1 MPVTGRKNF
10 TFKEDFAN
18 EKTFDQ
24 HGSGGQYGSQH
35 HTCPCFCIRGGQQP
49 ETVIGQE
56 IDRQNSS
63 EDYSE
68 VSSLDQ
74 LTYTGNEC
82 KVRLK
87 ENIVMTTAVTV
98 NSGNRLTIDLNGHTL
113 TAPENDRAFRIQDGA
128 LTIEDSIGTGVI
140 QGSGTVTSYGGNGG
154 AIWMSSSD
162 SNNALT
168 LTGGTIRGFT
178 AKYGAG
184 VYMGSGTFHMTGG
197 AIQNCLA
204 TDGGLADGGG
214 VYVFGGSFELTDGTI
229 SACKANNAGGG
240 VYVSSG
246 SFEMSGGS
254 IENCTAHEGAG
265 VKVYA
270 SNGKTASFSMN
281 GSGEI
286 KNCNQNGVSVSA
298 IGNGTPEFTM
308 DGGTIE
314 GSSGYGV
321 WVAAGSAVMSGGSVK
336 DSERYDIYIGRSAT
350 LTVNNTQVGGT
361 VMNMGAITG
370 QGSAEFT
377 GTVENLGYVG
387 AGKITGCKIHR
398 IEHRSPYK
406 GTIENSTWDEY
417 VYLLGYRWP
426 AEKIPS
432 AAGESISLKF
442 PSYISEPAAMTNTL
456 VIPEGVTVTVDLAGK
471 PVSADTTVTSD
482 IKIINHGTLT
492 LIDSSTGGTLSI
504 PIENDGVLNANG
516 GTVTGEVTNKG
527 TIQATGT
534 PVTKFTGTLVNEEGA
549 SVTAGNFMDCTIT
562 NNGGTIGGDAIFDR
576 PEPDPE
582 QPGAGSEDGG
592 AGAVIAALA
601 VGTVVVGGG
610 ILLAHSYIQNNLPEG
625 FAVPETRR
633 ELAVVLW
640 NMASKPEPASQQ
652 TYTDVQDE
660 EVLKAVCWAV
670 ENELVTPETESTLG
684 ADVRVNRL
692 QVIGAMYQT
701 NKRKK

>member
-1 MPVTGRKNF
+1 MSVTDRKNF

-35 HTCPCFCIRGGQQP
+35 HACPCFCVRGGGQQP

-56 IDRQNSS
+56 IDQQNSS

-74 LTYTGNEC
+74 LTYTNNEC
-82 KVRLK
+82 KVRLT
-87 ENIVMTTAVTV
+87 ESIVMTGAVTV
-98 NSGNRLTIDLNGHTL
+98 NNGNRLTIDLNGHTL
-113 TAPENDRAFRIQDGA
+113 TAAENSRAFFIQNGA
-128 LTIEDSIGTGVI
+128 LTIEDSTGRGII
-140 QGSGTVTSYGGNGG
+140 QGSGTVNGYGG
-154 AIWMSSSD
+154 AILMNGSD

-168 LTGGTIRGFT
+168 LAGGTISGFT
-178 AKYGAG
+178 ATNGAG
-184 VYMGSGTFHMTGG
+184 VSMGNGTFRMTDG
-197 AIQNCLA
+197 AIRNCSA
-204 TDGGLADGGG
+204 TDGGG
-214 VYVFGGSFELTDGTI
+214 VYVFGGSFEMTDGTI
-229 SACKANNAGGG
+229 SACNATNAGGG

-246 SFEMSGGS
+246 SFEMSRGS

-265 VKVYA
+265 VKVHA
-270 SNGKTASFSMN
+270 SSGETASFSMK

-286 KNCNQNGVSVSA
+286 KNCNTDGVSIFA
-298 IGNGTPEFTM
+298 RGNGISKFTM

-314 GSSGYGV
+314 DNGGDGV
-321 WVAAGSAVMSGGSVK
+321 RVDAGSAVMSGGSVTC
-336 DSERYDIYIGRSAT
+336 SELYDIRIGSSAT

-361 VMNMGAITG
+361 VLNLGKITG

-377 GTVENLGYVG
+377 GTVENSGYAV
-387 AGKITGCKIHR
+387 AEITGCTIHR

-406 GTIENSTWDEY
+406 GTIEGSTWDEY
-417 VYLLGYRWP
+417 VYLLGRSWP
-426 AEKIPS
+426 TAKIPS
-432 AAGESISLKF
+432 EAGESITLKVSSYLPPVMENSL
-442 PSYISEPAAMTNTL
+442 E
-456 VIPEGVTVTVDLAGK
+456 IPKGVTVTVDLAGK
-471 PVSADTTVTSD
+471 TLSAKESD
-482 IKIINHGTLT
+482 FKIINHGTLT
-492 LIDSSTGGTLSI
+492 LIDSGTDGALSI
-504 PIENDGVLNANG
+504 PIENDDDGVLNANG
-516 GTVTGEVTNKG
+516 GTVTSEVTNRG

-534 PVTKFTGTLVNEEGA
+534 PVTQFTGTLVNQEGA
-549 SVTAGNFMDCTIT
+549 SVTAGDFRGCMIT
-562 NNGGTIGGDAIFDR
+562 NNGGTIGGDAIFDK
-576 PEPDPE
+576 PEHDPE

-625 FAVPETRR
+625 FAVPETRQ

-640 NMASKPEPASQQ
+640 NMAGKPEPASQQ

>member
-1 MPVTGRKNF
+1 MRPG
-10 TFKEDFAN
+10 
-18 EKTFDQ
+18 
-24 HGSGGQYGSQH
+24 
-35 HTCPCFCIRGGQQP
+35 GGQQP

-56 IDRQNSS
+56 VDQQNSS
-63 EDYSE
+63 DDYTE
-68 VSSLDQ
+68 VDSLDK
-74 LTYTGNEC
+74 LTYTNNVC
-82 KVRLK
+82 KIRLAADT
-87 ENIVMTTAVTV
+87 VMTVAVTV
-98 NSGNRLTIDLNGHTL
+98 DSGKSLTIDLNGHTL
-113 TAPENDRAFRIQDGA
+113 TAAENSQAFRIQNGA
-128 LTIEDSIGTGVI
+128 LTIEDSGSTGVI
-140 QGSGTVTSYGGNGG
+140 QGSGTVTGNGG

-178 AKYGAG
+178 A
-184 VYMGSGTFHMTGG
+184 T
-197 AIQNCLA
+197 
-204 TDGGLADGGG
+204 DGGG
-214 VYVFGGSFELTDGTI
+214 VYVDGGSFEMSGGTI
-229 SACKANNAGGG
+229 SACNATNAGGG

-246 SFEMSGGS
+246 SFKMSGGS
-254 IENCTAHEGAG
+254 IEDCTAHEGAG

-270 SNGKTASFSMN
+270 SNGKTASFSMTGGEIQN
-281 GSGEI
+281 CNTDGVSIYAIGSGT
-286 KNCNQNGVSVSA
+286 S
-298 IGNGTPEFTM
+298 EFTM
-308 DGGTIE
+308 TGGTIE
-314 GSSGYGV
+314 DNGGYGV
-321 WVAAGSAVMSGGSVK
+321 WVDNGSAVMSGGSVK
-336 DSERYDIYIGRSAT
+336 GSERYDIRIGSSAT

-361 VMNMGAITG
+361 VLNMGKITG
-370 QGSAEFT
+370 NGSAKFT
-377 GTVENLGYVG
+377 GTVENSGSAV
-387 AGKITGCKIHR
+387 AEITGCKIHR
-398 IEHRSPYK
+398 IEHRFPYK
-406 GTIENSTWDEY
+406 GTIEGSPDEY
-417 VYLLGYRWP
+417 VYLLGHSWP
-426 AEKIPS
+426 TAKIPS
-432 AAGESISLKF
+432 AAGESISLKV
-442 PSYISEPAAMTNTL
+442 PSYITATMENTL

-471 PVSADTTVTSD
+471 PVSADAEASD

-504 PIENDGVLNANG
+504 PIENDGILNANG
-516 GTVTGEVTNKG
+516 GKVTSEVTNKG

-534 PVTKFTGTLVNEEGA
+534 PVTQFTGTLVNEEGA

-562 NNGGTIGGDAIFDR
+562 NNGGMIGGDAILDK

-601 VGTVVVGGG
+601 VGTAVVGGG

-625 FAVPETRR
+625 FAVPETRQ

-640 NMASKPEPASQQ
+640 NMAGKPEPASQQ

>member
-1 MPVTGRKNF
+1 M
-10 TFKEDFAN
+10 
-18 EKTFDQ
+18 
-24 HGSGGQYGSQH
+24 
-35 HTCPCFCIRGGQQP
+35 
-49 ETVIGQE
+49 IGQE

-63 EDYSE
+63 GDYLE
-68 VSSLDQ
+68 VSSLDP
-74 LTYTGNEC
+74 LTYINNEC
-82 KVRLK
+82 KVRLTK
-87 ENIVMTTAVTV
+87 DIVMTKAVTV
-98 NSGNRLTIDLNGHTL
+98 NNGNSLTIDLNGYTL
-113 TAPENDRAFRIQDGA
+113 TAAANSQAFRIQGGA

-140 QGSGTVTSYGGNGG
+140 QGSGTVTGNGG

-178 AKYGAG
+178 A
-184 VYMGSGTFHMTGG
+184 T
-197 AIQNCLA
+197 
-204 TDGGLADGGG
+204 DGGG
-214 VYVFGGSFELTDGTI
+214 VYVDGGSFEMSGGTI
-229 SACKANNAGGG
+229 SACNATNAGGG

-246 SFEMSGGS
+246 SFKMSGGS
-254 IENCTAHEGAG
+254 IEDCTAHEGAG

-270 SNGKTASFSMN
+270 SNGKTASFSMTGGEIQN
-281 GSGEI
+281 CNTDGVSIYAIGSGT
-286 KNCNQNGVSVSA
+286 S
-298 IGNGTPEFTM
+298 EFTM
-308 DGGTIE
+308 TGGTIE
-314 GSSGYGV
+314 DNGGYGV
-321 WVAAGSAVMSGGSVK
+321 WVDNGSAVMSGGSVK
-336 DSERYDIYIGRSAT
+336 GSERYDIYIGSRAT

-361 VMNMGAITG
+361 VLNMGKITG

-377 GTVENLGYVG
+377 GTVENSGSAV
-387 AGKITGCKIHR
+387 AGITGCTIHR

-406 GTIENSTWDEY
+406 GTITDSPCDEY
-417 VYLLGYRWP
+417 VYLLGRSWP
-426 AEKIPS
+426 TAKIPS
-432 AAGESISLKF
+432 EAGESITLKVSSYLPPVMENSL
-442 PSYISEPAAMTNTL
+442 T
-456 VIPEGVTVTVDLAGK
+456 IPEGVTVTVDLAGK
-471 PVSADTTVTSD
+471 TLSAEESD
-482 IKIINHGTLT
+482 FKIINHGTLT
-492 LIDSSTGGTLSI
+492 LIDSGTDGALSI

-516 GTVTGEVTNKG
+516 GTVTSEVTNKG

-562 NNGGTIGGDAIFDR
+562 NNGGTIGGDAILDK

-601 VGTVVVGGG
+601 VGTAVVGGG

-625 FAVPETRR
+625 FAVPETRQ

-640 NMASKPEPASQQ
+640 NMAGKPEPASQQ

>member
-1 MPVTGRKNF
+1 MRP
-10 TFKEDFAN
+10 
-18 EKTFDQ
+18 
-24 HGSGGQYGSQH
+24 
-35 HTCPCFCIRGGQQP
+35 GGQQP

-63 EDYSE
+63 GDYLE

-74 LTYTGNEC
+74 LTYINNEC
-82 KVRLK
+82 KVRLTK
-87 ENIVMTTAVTV
+87 DIVMTKAVTV
-98 NSGNRLTIDLNGHTL
+98 NNGNSLTIDLNGHTL
-113 TAPENDRAFRIQDGA
+113 TAAANSQAFRIQGGA

-140 QGSGTVTSYGGNGG
+140 QGSGTVTGNGG

-178 AKYGAG
+178 A
-184 VYMGSGTFHMTGG
+184 T
-197 AIQNCLA
+197 
-204 TDGGLADGGG
+204 DGGG
-214 VYVFGGSFELTDGTI
+214 VYVDG
-229 SACKANNAGGG
+229 
-240 VYVSSG
+240 G
-246 SFEMSGGS
+246 SFEMSGGTISACNATNAGGGVYASSGSFKMSGGS
-254 IENCTAHEGAG
+254 IEDCTAHEGAG

-270 SNGKTASFSMN
+270 SNGKTASFSMTGGEIQN
-281 GSGEI
+281 CNTDGVSIYAIGSGT
-286 KNCNQNGVSVSA
+286 S
-298 IGNGTPEFTM
+298 EFTM
-308 DGGTIE
+308 TGGTIE
-314 GSSGYGV
+314 DNGGYGV
-321 WVAAGSAVMSGGSVK
+321 WVDNGSAVMSGGSVK
-336 DSERYDIYIGRSAT
+336 GSERYDIYIGSRAT

-361 VMNMGAITG
+361 VLNMGKITG

-377 GTVENLGYVG
+377 GTVENSGYAA
-387 AGKITGCKIHR
+387 AGITGCKIHR

-406 GTIENSTWDEY
+406 GTIEGSTWDEY
-417 VYLLGYRWP
+417 VYLLGYSWP
-426 AEKIPS
+426 TAKIPS
-432 AAGESISLKF
+432 GAGESISLKF
-442 PSYISEPAAMTNTL
+442 PSYITPKMENTL
-456 VIPEGVTVTVDLAGK
+456 EIPEGVTVTVDLAGK
-471 PVSADTTVTSD
+471 PVSADTGASD

-492 LIDSSTGGTLSI
+492 LIDSGTDGTLSI

-516 GTVTGEVTNKG
+516 GTVTGKVTNRG

-534 PVTKFTGTLVNEEGA
+534 PVTQFTGTLVNQEGA
-549 SVTAGNFMDCTIT
+549 SVTAGDFRGCTIT
-562 NNGGTIGGDAIFDR
+562 NNGGTIGGGAILDK

-601 VGTVVVGGG
+601 VGTAVVGGG

-625 FAVPETRR
+625 FAVPETRQ

-640 NMASKPEPASQQ
+640 NMAGKPEPASQQ

>member
-1 MPVTGRKNF
+1 MR
-10 TFKEDFAN
+10 
-18 EKTFDQ
+18 
-24 HGSGGQYGSQH
+24 
-35 HTCPCFCIRGGQQP
+35 RGGQQP

-56 IDRQNSS
+56 VDQQNSS
-63 EDYSE
+63 DDYTE
-68 VSSLDQ
+68 VDSLDK
-74 LTYTGNEC
+74 LTYTNNVC
-82 KVRLK
+82 KIRLAADT
-87 ENIVMTTAVTV
+87 VMTVAVTV
-98 NSGNRLTIDLNGHTL
+98 DSGKSLTIDLNGHTL
-113 TAPENDRAFRIQDGA
+113 TAAENSQAFRIQNGA
-128 LTIEDSIGTGVI
+128 LTIEDSGSTGVI
-140 QGSGTVTSYGGNGG
+140 QGSGTVTGNGG

-178 AKYGAG
+178 A
-184 VYMGSGTFHMTGG
+184 T
-197 AIQNCLA
+197 
-204 TDGGLADGGG
+204 DGGG
-214 VYVFGGSFELTDGTI
+214 VYVSGGSFKMTDGTI
-229 SACKANNAGGG
+229 STCNATNAGGG

-265 VKVYA
+265 VKVLA
-270 SNGKTASFSMN
+270 SSGKASFSMS

-286 KNCNQNGVSVSA
+286 KNCNQDGVSIAA
-298 IGNGTPEFTM
+298 IGGTSEFSM
-308 DGGTIE
+308 SGGTIE
-314 GSSGYGV
+314 DNGGDGV
-321 WVAAGSAVMSGGSVK
+321 WVDNGSAVMSGGSVK
-336 DSERYDIYIGRSAT
+336 GSERYDIYIGSRAA
-350 LTVNNTQVGGT
+350 LTVKNTQVGGT
-361 VMNMGAITG
+361 VLNLGKITG

-377 GTVENLGYVG
+377 GTVENSGYAV
-387 AGKITGCKIHR
+387 AEITGCKIHR

-406 GTIENSTWDEY
+406 GTITDSPCDEY
-417 VYLLGYRWP
+417 VYLLGRSW
-426 AEKIPS
+426 KIPS
-432 AAGESISLKF
+432 GAGESITLKVSSYLPPVMENSL
-442 PSYISEPAAMTNTL
+442 E
-456 VIPEGVTVTVDLAGK
+456 IPKGVTVTVDLAGK
-471 PVSADTTVTSD
+471 TLSAKESD
-482 IKIINHGTLT
+482 FKIINNGTLT
-492 LIDSSTGGTLSI
+492 LIDSSTGGALSI

-516 GTVTGEVTNKG
+516 GKVTSEVTNKG

-534 PVTKFTGTLVNEEGA
+534 PVTQFTGTLSNEEGA

-562 NNGGTIGGDAIFDR
+562 NNGGTIGGDAIWDN
-576 PEPDPE
+576 PEPGPE

-601 VGTVVVGGG
+601 VGTAVVGGG

-625 FAVPETRR
+625 FAVPETRQ

-640 NMASKPEPASQQ
+640 NMAGKPEPASQQ

>member
-1 MPVTGRKNF
+1 MHPG
-10 TFKEDFAN
+10 
-18 EKTFDQ
+18 
-24 HGSGGQYGSQH
+24 
-35 HTCPCFCIRGGQQP
+35 GGQQS

-74 LTYTGNEC
+74 LTYTSKEC
-82 KVRLK
+82 KVRLTGD
-87 ENIVMTTAVTV
+87 IVMTGAVTV
-98 NSGNRLTIDLNGHTL
+98 DNGNSLTIDLNGHTL
-113 TAPENDRAFRIQDGA
+113 TAAANSRAFYIRGGA

-140 QGSGTVTSYGGNGG
+140 QGNGTVNGDGG
-154 AIWMSSSD
+154 AIWMSSGD
-162 SNNALT
+162 STNALT

-178 AKYGAG
+178 ATDGAG
-184 VYMGSGTFHMTGG
+184 VYMGNGTFKMTGG
-197 AIQNCLA
+197 AIRDCRA
-204 TDGGLADGGG
+204 TDGGG
-214 VYVFGGSFELTDGTI
+214 VYVFGGSFEMTDGTI
-229 SACKANNAGGG
+229 STCNATNAGGG

-246 SFEMSGGS
+246 TIEMSGGS

-265 VKVYA
+265 VKVLV
-270 SNGKTASFSMN
+270 SNGKASFSM
-281 GSGEI
+281 S
-286 KNCNQNGVSVSA
+286 
-298 IGNGTPEFTM
+298 
-308 DGGTIE
+308 GGTIE
-314 GSSGYGV
+314 GSSRDGVSIAAIGSGTPEFSMSGGTIKDNSGFGV
-321 WVAAGSAVMSGGSVK
+321 WVDNGSAVISGGSVK
-336 DSERYDIYIGRSAT
+336 GSERYDVYIGSRAA
-350 LTVNNTQVGGT
+350 LKVNDTQVGGT
-361 VMNMGAITG
+361 VLNLGKITG

-377 GTVENLGYVG
+377 GTVENSGYAA
-387 AGKITGCKIHR
+387 AGITGCKIHR
-398 IEHRSPYK
+398 IEHRFPYK

-417 VYLLGYRWP
+417 VYLLGHSWP
-426 AEKIPS
+426 TAKIPS
-432 AAGESISLKF
+432 AAGESISLKV
-442 PSYISEPAAMTNTL
+442 PSYITATMENTL

-471 PVSADTTVTSD
+471 PVSADADASD

-516 GTVTGEVTNKG
+516 GTVTDEVTNRG
-527 TIQATGT
+527 TIQATCT
-534 PVTKFTGTLVNEEGA
+534 PVTQFTGTLFNEEGA
-549 SVTAGNFMDCTIT
+549 SVTAGNFIDCTIT
-562 NNGGTIGGDAIFDR
+562 NNGGTIGGDAILEE
-576 PEPDPE
+576 PKPDPE

-601 VGTVVVGGG
+601 VGTAVVGGG

-625 FAVPETRR
+625 FAVPETRQ

-640 NMASKPEPASQQ
+640 NMAGKPEPASQQ

-701 NKRKK
+701 NKQKE

>member
-1 MPVTGRKNF
+1 M
-10 TFKEDFAN
+10 
-18 EKTFDQ
+18 
-24 HGSGGQYGSQH
+24 
-35 HTCPCFCIRGGQQP
+35 
-49 ETVIGQE
+49 IGQE

-82 KVRLK
+82 RVRLT
-87 ENIVMTTAVTV
+87 EDIVMTGAVTV
-98 NSGNRLTIDLNGHTL
+98 NNGNRLTIDLNGHTL
-113 TAPENDRAFRIQDGA
+113 TAAENSRAFFIQNGA
-128 LTIEDSIGTGVI
+128 LTIEDSGSTGVI
-140 QGSGTVTSYGGNGG
+140 QGSGTVTGNGG

-178 AKYGAG
+178 A
-184 VYMGSGTFHMTGG
+184 T
-197 AIQNCLA
+197 
-204 TDGGLADGGG
+204 DGGG
-214 VYVFGGSFELTDGTI
+214 VYVSGGSFKMTDGTI
-229 SACKANNAGGG
+229 STCNATNAGGG

-265 VKVYA
+265 VKVLA
-270 SNGKTASFSMN
+270 SSGKASFSMS

-286 KNCNQNGVSVSA
+286 KNCNQDGVSIAA
-298 IGNGTPEFTM
+298 IGGTSEFSM
-308 DGGTIE
+308 SGGTIE
-314 GSSGYGV
+314 DNSGFGV
-321 WVAAGSAVMSGGSVK
+321 WVDNGSAVMSGGSVK
-336 DSERYDIYIGRSAT
+336 GSERYDIYIGSRAA
-350 LTVNNTQVGGT
+350 LTVKNTQVGGT
-361 VMNMGAITG
+361 VLNLGKITG

-377 GTVENLGYVG
+377 GTVENSGYAV
-387 AGKITGCKIHR
+387 AEITGCKIHR

-406 GTIENSTWDEY
+406 GTITGSTWDEY
-417 VYLLGYRWP
+417 VYLLGRSWP
-426 AEKIPS
+426 TAKIPS
-432 AAGESISLKF
+432 EAGESITLKVSSYLPPVMENSL
-442 PSYISEPAAMTNTL
+442 E
-456 VIPEGVTVTVDLAGK
+456 IPKGVTVTVDLAGK
-471 PVSADTTVTSD
+471 TLSAEESD
-482 IKIINHGTLT
+482 FKIINHGTLT

-516 GTVTGEVTNKG
+516 GTVTSEVTNKG
-527 TIQATGT
+527 TIKATGT
-534 PVTKFTGTLVNEEGA
+534 PVTQFTGTLVNQEGA
-549 SVTAGNFMDCTIT
+549 SVTAGDFRGCMIT
-562 NNGGTIGGDAIFDR
+562 NNGGTIGGDAIWDN
-576 PEPDPE
+576 PEPGPE

-601 VGTVVVGGG
+601 VGTAVVGGG

-625 FAVPETRR
+625 FAVPETRQ

-640 NMASKPEPASQQ
+640 NMAGKPEPASQQ

>member
-1 MPVTGRKNF
+1 MHPG
-10 TFKEDFAN
+10 
-18 EKTFDQ
+18 
-24 HGSGGQYGSQH
+24 
-35 HTCPCFCIRGGQQP
+35 GGQQP

-68 VSSLDQ
+68 VSSVSSLNQ
-74 LTYTGNEC
+74 LTYTNNEC
-82 KVRLK
+82 KVRLT

-98 NSGNRLTIDLNGHTL
+98 DNGNSLTIDLNGHTL
-113 TAPENDRAFRIQDGA
+113 TAPENDRAFYIRGGA
-128 LTIEDSIGTGVI
+128 LTIEDGTRTGVI

-162 SNNALT
+162 SNNALR

-197 AIQNCLA
+197 AIQNCSA
-204 TDGGLADGGG
+204 TDGNADGGG
-214 VYVFGGSFELTDGTI
+214 VYVFGGSFEMTDGKI
-229 SACKANNAGGG
+229 SACKATNAGGG

-246 SFEMSGGS
+246 SFKMSGGS

-270 SNGKTASFSMN
+270 SSGETASFSMN

-286 KNCNQNGVSVSA
+286 KNCNTDGVSISA

-308 DGGTIE
+308 AGGTIE

-321 WVAAGSAVMSGGSVK
+321 WVAAGSAEMSGGSVK
-336 DSERYDIYIGRSAT
+336 DSERYDIYIGRSAA

-417 VYLLGYRWP
+417 VYLLGYSWP
-426 AEKIPS
+426 TAKIPS
-432 AAGESISLKF
+432 AAGESISLKV
-442 PSYISEPAAMTNTL
+442 PSYISTPAMTNTL
-456 VIPEGVTVTVDLAGK
+456 EIPEGVTVTVDLAGK
-471 PVSADTTVTSD
+471 PVSADPDASD

-492 LIDSSTGGTLSI
+492 LIDSGTGGTLSI

-562 NNGGTIGGDAIFDR
+562 NNGGTIGGDAIFEK

-625 FAVPETRR
+625 FAVPETRQ

-640 NMASKPEPASQQ
+640 NMAGKPEPASQQ
-652 TYTDVQDE
+652 IYTDVQDE

>member
-1 MPVTGRKNF
+1 MKKRLISMVLAVSMAVSIMPAPA
-10 TFKEDFAN
+10 FA
-18 EKTFDQ
+18 
-24 HGSGGQYGSQH
+24 SG
-35 HTCPCFCIRGGQQP
+35 GGQQP

-63 EDYSE
+63 GDYSE

-82 KVRLK
+82 RVRLT
-87 ENIVMTTAVTV
+87 EDIVMTGAVTV
-98 NSGNRLTIDLNGHTL
+98 NNGNRLTIDLNGHTL
-113 TAPENDRAFRIQDGA
+113 TAAANSQAFRIQNGA
-128 LTIEDSIGTGVI
+128 LTIEDSGSTGVI
-140 QGSGTVTSYGGNGG
+140 QGSGTVTGNGG
-154 AIWMSSSD
+154 AIWMSSND

-178 AKYGAG
+178 A
-184 VYMGSGTFHMTGG
+184 T
-197 AIQNCLA
+197 
-204 TDGGLADGGG
+204 DGGG
-214 VYVFGGSFELTDGTI
+214 VYVSGGSFEMSGGTI
-229 SACKANNAGGG
+229 SACNAANAGGG

-265 VKVYA
+265 VKVLA
-270 SNGKTASFSMN
+270 SSGKASFSMS

-286 KNCNQNGVSVSA
+286 KNCNQDGVSIAA
-298 IGNGTPEFTM
+298 IGGTSEFSM
-308 DGGTIE
+308 SGGTIE
-314 GSSGYGV
+314 DNSGFGV
-321 WVAAGSAVMSGGSVK
+321 WVDNGSAVMSGGSVK
-336 DSERYDIYIGRSAT
+336 GSERYDIYIGSRAA
-350 LTVNNTQVGGT
+350 LTVKNTQVGGT
-361 VMNMGAITG
+361 VLNLGKITG

-377 GTVENLGYVG
+377 GTVENSGYAV
-387 AGKITGCKIHR
+387 AEITGCKIHR

-406 GTIENSTWDEY
+406 GTITDSPCDEY
-417 VYLLGYRWP
+417 VYLLGRNW
-426 AEKIPS
+426 KIPS
-432 AAGESISLKF
+432 GAGESITLKVSSYLPPVMENSL
-442 PSYISEPAAMTNTL
+442 E
-456 VIPEGVTVTVDLAGK
+456 IPKGVTVTVDLAGK
-471 PVSADTTVTSD
+471 TLSAKESD
-482 IKIINHGTLT
+482 FKIINHGTLT
-492 LIDSSTGGTLSI
+492 LIDSGTGGALSI
-504 PIENDGVLNANG
+504 PIENDDDGVLNANG
-516 GTVTGEVTNKG
+516 GTVTSEVTNKG
-527 TIQATGT
+527 TIKATGT
-534 PVTKFTGTLVNEEGA
+534 PVTQFTGTLVNQEGA
-549 SVTAGNFMDCTIT
+549 SVTAGDFRGCMIT
-562 NNGGTIGGDAIFDR
+562 NNGGTIGGDAIWDN
-576 PEPDPE
+576 PEPGPE

-625 FAVPETRR
+625 FAVPETRQ

-640 NMASKPEPASQQ
+640 NMAGKPEPASQQ

>member
-1 MPVTGRKNF
+1 MRKRLISMVLAVSMAVSIMPAPA
-10 TFKEDFAN
+10 FA
-18 EKTFDQ
+18 
-24 HGSGGQYGSQH
+24 SG
-35 HTCPCFCIRGGQQP
+35 GGQQP

-56 IDRQNSS
+56 IDQQNSS
-63 EDYSE
+63 DDYTE
-68 VSSLDQ
+68 VDSLDN
-74 LTYTGNEC
+74 LTYTNNVC
-82 KVRLK
+82 KIRLVADT
-87 ENIVMTTAVTV
+87 VMTGSVTV
-98 NSGNRLTIDLNGHTL
+98 NSGKSLTIDLNGHTL
-113 TAPENDRAFRIQDGA
+113 TAAENDRAFRIQDGA

-184 VYMGSGTFHMTGG
+184 VYMGNGTFRMTGG
-197 AIQNCLA
+197 AIQNCSA
-204 TDGGLADGGG
+204 SGGDLSDGGG
-214 VYVFGGSFELTDGTI
+214 VYVFGGSFEMTDGTI
-229 SACKANNAGGG
+229 SACNATNAGGG

-246 SFEMSGGS
+246 SFKMSGGS
-254 IENCTAHEGAG
+254 IENCTAYEGAG
-265 VKVYA
+265 VKVLV
-270 SNGKTASFSMN
+270 SNGKTASFSMS

-286 KNCNQNGVSVSA
+286 KNCNTDGVSIAA
-298 IGNGTPEFTM
+298 IGSGTPEFTM
-308 DGGTIE
+308 TGGTIE
-314 GSSGYGV
+314 DNSGFGV
-321 WVAAGSAVMSGGSVK
+321 WMAAGSAVMSGGSVK
-336 DSERYDIYIGRSAT
+336 DSELYDIRIGSSAT

-361 VMNMGAITG
+361 VLNMGKITG
-370 QGSAEFT
+370 NGSAKFT
-377 GTVENLGYVG
+377 GTVENSGSAV
-387 AGKITGCKIHR
+387 AGITGCTIHR

-406 GTIENSTWDEY
+406 GTIENSEWDEY

-456 VIPEGVTVTVDLAGK
+456 EIPEGVTVTVDLAGK

-504 PIENDGVLNANG
+504 PIENDGILNANG
-516 GTVTGEVTNKG
+516 GTVTGKVTNKG

-534 PVTKFTGTLVNEEGA
+534 PVTQFTGTLDNEEGA

-562 NNGGTIGGDAIFDR
+562 NNGGTIGGDAILE
-576 PEPDPE
+576 EPKPGPE

-601 VGTVVVGGG
+601 VGTAVVGGG

-625 FAVPETRR
+625 FAVPETRQ

-640 NMASKPEPASQQ
+640 NMAGKPEPASQQ

-701 NKRKK
+701 NKQKK

>member
-1 MPVTGRKNF
+1 MRPG
-10 TFKEDFAN
+10 
-18 EKTFDQ
+18 
-24 HGSGGQYGSQH
+24 
-35 HTCPCFCIRGGQQP
+35 GGQQP

-63 EDYSE
+63 GDYLE

-74 LTYTGNEC
+74 LTYINNEC
-82 KVRLK
+82 KVRLTK
-87 ENIVMTTAVTV
+87 DIVMTKAVTV
-98 NSGNRLTIDLNGHTL
+98 NNGNSLTIDLNGHTL
-113 TAPENDRAFRIQDGA
+113 TAAANSQAFRIQGGA

-140 QGSGTVTSYGGNGG
+140 QGSGTVTGNGG

-178 AKYGAG
+178 A
-184 VYMGSGTFHMTGG
+184 T
-197 AIQNCLA
+197 
-204 TDGGLADGGG
+204 DGGG
-214 VYVFGGSFELTDGTI
+214 VYVDGGSFEMSGGTI
-229 SACKANNAGGG
+229 SACNATNAGGG

-246 SFEMSGGS
+246 SFKMSGGS
-254 IENCTAHEGAG
+254 IEDCTAHEGAG

-270 SNGKTASFSMN
+270 SNGKTASFSMTGGEIQN
-281 GSGEI
+281 CNTDGVSIYAIGSGT
-286 KNCNQNGVSVSA
+286 S
-298 IGNGTPEFTM
+298 EFTM
-308 DGGTIE
+308 TGGTIE
-314 GSSGYGV
+314 DNGGYGV
-321 WVAAGSAVMSGGSVK
+321 WVDNGSAVMSGGSVK
-336 DSERYDIYIGRSAT
+336 GSERYDIYIGSRAT

-361 VMNMGAITG
+361 VLNMGKITG

-377 GTVENLGYVG
+377 GTVENSGYAA
-387 AGKITGCKIHR
+387 AGITGCKIHR

-406 GTIENSTWDEY
+406 GTIEGSTWDEY
-417 VYLLGYRWP
+417 VYLLGYSWP
-426 AEKIPS
+426 TAKIPS
-432 AAGESISLKF
+432 GAGESISLKF
-442 PSYISEPAAMTNTL
+442 PSYITPKMENTL
-456 VIPEGVTVTVDLAGK
+456 EIPEGVTVTVDLAGK
-471 PVSADTTVTSD
+471 PVSADTGASD

-492 LIDSSTGGTLSI
+492 LIDSGTDGTLSI

-516 GTVTGEVTNKG
+516 GTVTGKVTNRG

-534 PVTKFTGTLVNEEGA
+534 PVTQFTGTLVNQEGA
-549 SVTAGNFMDCTIT
+549 SVTAGDFRGCTIT
-562 NNGGTIGGDAIFDR
+562 NNGGTIGDGAILDK

-601 VGTVVVGGG
+601 VGTAVVGGD

-625 FAVPETRR
+625 FAVPETRQ

-640 NMASKPEPASQQ
+640 NMAGKPEPASQQ

>member
-1 MPVTGRKNF
+1 MKKRLISMVLAVSMAVSIMPAPA
-10 TFKEDFAN
+10 FA
-18 EKTFDQ
+18 
-24 HGSGGQYGSQH
+24 SG
-35 HTCPCFCIRGGQQP
+35 GGQQS
-49 ETVIGQE
+49 ETVIVQE

-63 EDYSE
+63 GDYLK

-74 LTYTGNEC
+74 LTYTNNEC
-82 KVRLK
+82 KVRLT
-87 ENIVMTTAVTV
+87 ENIVMTKAVTV
-98 NSGNRLTIDLNGHTL
+98 DNGNSLTIDLNGHTL
-113 TAPENDRAFRIQDGA
+113 TAAANSQAFRIQGGA

-140 QGSGTVTSYGGNGG
+140 QGSGTVTGNGG
-154 AIWMSSSD
+154 AIWMNGSD

-178 AKYGAG
+178 A
-184 VYMGSGTFHMTGG
+184 T
-197 AIQNCLA
+197 
-204 TDGGLADGGG
+204 DGGG
-214 VYVFGGSFELTDGTI
+214 VYVDGGSFEMSGGTI
-229 SACKANNAGGG
+229 SACNAANAGGG

-246 SFEMSGGS
+246 SFKMSGGS
-254 IENCTAHEGAG
+254 IEDCTAHEGAG

-270 SNGKTASFSMN
+270 SNGKTASFSMTGGEIQN
-281 GSGEI
+281 CNTDGVSIYAIGSGTS
-286 KNCNQNGVSVSA
+286 K
-298 IGNGTPEFTM
+298 FTM
-308 DGGTIE
+308 TGGTIE
-314 GSSGYGV
+314 DNGGDGV
-321 WVAAGSAVMSGGSVK
+321 WVDNGSAVMSGGSVK
-336 DSERYDIYIGRSAT
+336 GSERYDIYIGSRAT

-361 VMNMGAITG
+361 VLNMGKITG

-377 GTVENLGYVG
+377 GTVENSGSAA
-387 AGKITGCKIHR
+387 AGITGCTIHR
-398 IEHRSPYK
+398 IEHRSPYN
-406 GTIENSTWDEY
+406 GTITDSTWDEY
-417 VYLLGYRWP
+417 VYLLGRSW
-426 AEKIPS
+426 KIPS
-432 AAGESISLKF
+432 GAGESITLKVS
-442 PSYISEPAAMTNTL
+442 SYLPPVMENTL
-456 VIPEGVTVTVDLAGK
+456 EIPKGVTVTVDLAGK
-471 PVSADTTVTSD
+471 PLSAKESD
-482 IKIINHGTLT
+482 FKIINNGTLT
-492 LIDSSTGGTLSI
+492 LIDSGTDGTLSI

-516 GTVTGEVTNKG
+516 GTVTSEVTNKG

-534 PVTKFTGTLVNEEGA
+534 PVTKFTGTLVNQEGA
-549 SVTAGNFMDCTIT
+549 SVTAGDFRGCMIT
-562 NNGGTIGGDAIFDR
+562 NNGGTIGGGAILDN

-601 VGTVVVGGG
+601 VGTAVVGGG

-625 FAVPETRR
+625 FAVPETRQ

-640 NMASKPEPASQQ
+640 NMAGKPEPASQQ

>member
-1 MPVTGRKNF
+1 MKKRLISMVLAVSMAVSIMPAPA
-10 TFKEDFAN
+10 FA
-18 EKTFDQ
+18 
-24 HGSGGQYGSQH
+24 SG
-35 HTCPCFCIRGGQQP
+35 GGQQP

-56 IDRQNSS
+56 VDQQNSS
-63 EDYSE
+63 DDYTE
-68 VSSLDQ
+68 VDYLDK
-74 LTYTGNEC
+74 LTYTNNVC
-82 KVRLK
+82 KIRLAADT
-87 ENIVMTTAVTV
+87 VMTVAVTV
-98 NSGNRLTIDLNGHTL
+98 DSGKSLTIDLNGHTL
-113 TAPENDRAFRIQDGA
+113 TAAENSQAFRIQNGA
-128 LTIEDSIGTGVI
+128 LTIEDSGSTGVI
-140 QGSGTVTSYGGNGG
+140 QGSGTVTGNGG

-178 AKYGAG
+178 A
-184 VYMGSGTFHMTGG
+184 T
-197 AIQNCLA
+197 
-204 TDGGLADGGG
+204 DGGG
-214 VYVFGGSFELTDGTI
+214 VYVSGGSFKMTDGTI
-229 SACKANNAGGG
+229 STCNATNAGGG

-265 VKVYA
+265 VKVLA
-270 SNGKTASFSMN
+270 SSGKASFSMS

-286 KNCNQNGVSVSA
+286 KNCNQDGVSIAA
-298 IGNGTPEFTM
+298 IGGTSEFSM
-308 DGGTIE
+308 SGGTIE
-314 GSSGYGV
+314 DNSGFGV
-321 WVAAGSAVMSGGSVK
+321 WVDNGSAVMSGGSVK
-336 DSERYDIYIGRSAT
+336 GSERYDIYIGSRAA
-350 LTVNNTQVGGT
+350 LTVKNTQVGGT
-361 VMNMGAITG
+361 VLNLGKITG

-377 GTVENLGYVG
+377 GTVENSGYAV
-387 AGKITGCKIHR
+387 AEITGCKIHR
-398 IEHRSPYK
+398 IEHRFPYK
-406 GTIENSTWDEY
+406 GTIEGSPDEY
-417 VYLLGYRWP
+417 VYLLGHSWP
-426 AEKIPS
+426 TAKIPS
-432 AAGESISLKF
+432 AAGESISLKV
-442 PSYISEPAAMTNTL
+442 PSYITATMENTL

-471 PVSADTTVTSD
+471 PVSADAEASD

-504 PIENDGVLNANG
+504 PIENDGILNANG
-516 GTVTGEVTNKG
+516 GKVTSEVTNKG

-534 PVTKFTGTLVNEEGA
+534 PVTQFTGTLVNQEGA
-549 SVTAGNFMDCTIT
+549 SVTAGNFIDCTIT
-562 NNGGTIGGDAIFDR
+562 NNGGTIGGDAILE
-576 PEPDPE
+576 EPKPGPE

-601 VGTVVVGGG
+601 VGTAVVGGG

-625 FAVPETRR
+625 FAVPETRQ

-640 NMASKPEPASQQ
+640 NMAGKPEPASQQ

>member
-1 MPVTGRKNF
+1 M
-10 TFKEDFAN
+10 
-18 EKTFDQ
+18 
-24 HGSGGQYGSQH
+24 
-35 HTCPCFCIRGGQQP
+35 
-49 ETVIGQE
+49 IGQE
-56 IDRQNSS
+56 VDQQNSS
-63 EDYSE
+63 GDYSE

-74 LTYTGNEC
+74 LTYTNNEC
-82 KVRLK
+82 KVRLTK
-87 ENIVMTTAVTV
+87 DIVMTGAVTV
-98 NSGNRLTIDLNGHTL
+98 NNGHRLTIDLNGHTL
-113 TAPENDRAFRIQDGA
+113 TAAENSRAFFIQNGA
-128 LTIEDSIGTGVI
+128 LTIEDSGSTGVI
-140 QGSGTVTSYGGNGG
+140 QGSGTVTGNGG

-178 AKYGAG
+178 A
-184 VYMGSGTFHMTGG
+184 T
-197 AIQNCLA
+197 
-204 TDGGLADGGG
+204 DGGG
-214 VYVFGGSFELTDGTI
+214 VYVSGGSFKMTDGTI
-229 SACKANNAGGG
+229 STCNATNAGGG

-265 VKVYA
+265 VKVLA
-270 SNGKTASFSMN
+270 SSGKASFSMS

-286 KNCNQNGVSVSA
+286 KNCNQDGVSIAA
-298 IGNGTPEFTM
+298 IGGTSEFSM
-308 DGGTIE
+308 SGGTIE
-314 GSSGYGV
+314 DNSGFGV
-321 WVAAGSAVMSGGSVK
+321 WVDNGSAVMSGGSVK
-336 DSERYDIYIGRSAT
+336 GSERYDIYIGSRAT

-361 VMNMGAITG
+361 VLNMGKITG
-370 QGSAEFT
+370 KGSAKFT
-377 GTVENLGYVG
+377 GTVENSGSAV
-387 AGKITGCKIHR
+387 AGITGCTIHR

-406 GTIENSTWDEY
+406 GTITDSPCDEY
-417 VYLLGYRWP
+417 VYLLGRSWP
-426 AEKIPS
+426 TAKIPS
-432 AAGESISLKF
+432 EAGESITLKVSSYLPPVMENSL
-442 PSYISEPAAMTNTL
+442 T
-456 VIPEGVTVTVDLAGK
+456 IPEGVTATVDLAGK
-471 PVSADTTVTSD
+471 TLSAEESD
-482 IKIINHGTLT
+482 FKIINHGTLT

-516 GTVTGEVTNKG
+516 GTVTSEVTNKG
-527 TIQATGT
+527 TIKATGT
-534 PVTKFTGTLVNEEGA
+534 PVTQFTGTLVNQEGA
-549 SVTAGNFMDCTIT
+549 SVTAGDFRGCTIT
-562 NNGGTIGGDAIFDR
+562 NNGGTIGGGAILDK

-601 VGTVVVGGG
+601 VGTAVVGGG

-625 FAVPETRR
+625 FAVPETRQ

-640 NMASKPEPASQQ
+640 NMAGKPEPASQQ

>member
-1 MPVTGRKNF
+1 M
-10 TFKEDFAN
+10 
-18 EKTFDQ
+18 
-24 HGSGGQYGSQH
+24 
-35 HTCPCFCIRGGQQP
+35 
-49 ETVIGQE
+49 IGQE

-74 LTYTGNEC
+74 LTYTNNEC
-82 KVRLK
+82 KVRLT
-87 ENIVMTTAVTV
+87 ENIVMTGAVTV
-98 NSGNRLTIDLNGHTL
+98 NNGNRLTIDLNGHTL
-113 TAPENDRAFRIQDGA
+113 TAAANSQAFRIQNGA
-128 LTIEDSIGTGVI
+128 LTIEDSGSTGVI
-140 QGSGTVTSYGGNGG
+140 QGSGTVTGNGG

-178 AKYGAG
+178 A
-184 VYMGSGTFHMTGG
+184 T
-197 AIQNCLA
+197 
-204 TDGGLADGGG
+204 DGGG
-214 VYVFGGSFELTDGTI
+214 VYVSGGSFKMTDGTI
-229 SACKANNAGGG
+229 STCNATNAGGG

-265 VKVYA
+265 VKVLA
-270 SNGKTASFSMN
+270 SSGKASFSMS

-286 KNCNQNGVSVSA
+286 KNCNQDGVSIAA
-298 IGNGTPEFTM
+298 IGGTSEFSM
-308 DGGTIE
+308 SGGTIE
-314 GSSGYGV
+314 DNSGFGV
-321 WVAAGSAVMSGGSVK
+321 WVDNGSAVMSGGSVK
-336 DSERYDIYIGRSAT
+336 GSERYDIYIGSRAA
-350 LTVNNTQVGGT
+350 LTVKNTQVGGT
-361 VMNMGAITG
+361 VLNLGKITG

-377 GTVENLGYVG
+377 GTVENSGYAV
-387 AGKITGCKIHR
+387 AEITGCKIHR
-398 IEHRSPYK
+398 IEHRFPYK
-406 GTIENSTWDEY
+406 GTIEGSPDEY
-417 VYLLGYRWP
+417 VYLLGHRWP
-426 AEKIPS
+426 TAKIPS
-432 AAGESISLKF
+432 AAGESISLKV
-442 PSYISEPAAMTNTL
+442 PSYITATMENTL

-471 PVSADTTVTSD
+471 PVSADAETSD

-492 LIDSSTGGTLSI
+492 LIDRSTGGTLSI

-534 PVTKFTGTLVNEEGA
+534 PVTQFTGTLVNQEGA

-562 NNGGTIGGDAIFDR
+562 NNGGTIGGDAIWDN
-576 PEPDPE
+576 PEPGPE

-625 FAVPETRR
+625 FAVPETRQ

-640 NMASKPEPASQQ
+640 NMAGKPEPASQQ

>member
-1 MPVTGRKNF
+1 MSVTDKKNF

-35 HTCPCFCIRGGQQP
+35 HACPCFCVRGGGQQS
-49 ETVIGQE
+49 ETVIVQE

-63 EDYSE
+63 GDYLK

-74 LTYTGNEC
+74 LTYTNNEC
-82 KVRLK
+82 KVRLT
-87 ENIVMTTAVTV
+87 ENIVMTKAVTV
-98 NSGNRLTIDLNGHTL
+98 DNGNSLTIDLNGHTL
-113 TAPENDRAFRIQDGA
+113 TAAANSQAFRIQGGA

-140 QGSGTVTSYGGNGG
+140 QGSGTVTGNGG
-154 AIWMSSSD
+154 AIWMNGSD

-178 AKYGAG
+178 A
-184 VYMGSGTFHMTGG
+184 T
-197 AIQNCLA
+197 
-204 TDGGLADGGG
+204 DGGG
-214 VYVFGGSFELTDGTI
+214 VYVDGGSFEMSGGTI
-229 SACKANNAGGG
+229 SACNAANAGGG

-246 SFEMSGGS
+246 SFKMSGGS
-254 IENCTAHEGAG
+254 IEDCTAHEGAG

-270 SNGKTASFSMN
+270 SNGKTASFSMTGGEIQN
-281 GSGEI
+281 CNTDGVSIYAIGSGT
-286 KNCNQNGVSVSA
+286 S
-298 IGNGTPEFTM
+298 EFTM
-308 DGGTIE
+308 TGGTIE
-314 GSSGYGV
+314 DNGGDGV
-321 WVAAGSAVMSGGSVK
+321 WVDNGSAVMSGGSVK
-336 DSERYDIYIGRSAT
+336 GSERYDIYIGSRAT

-361 VMNMGAITG
+361 VLNMGKITG

-377 GTVENLGYVG
+377 GTVENSGSAA
-387 AGKITGCKIHR
+387 AGITGCTIHR
-398 IEHRSPYK
+398 IEHRSPYN
-406 GTIENSTWDEY
+406 GTITDSTWDEY
-417 VYLLGYRWP
+417 VYLLGRSW
-426 AEKIPS
+426 KIPS
-432 AAGESISLKF
+432 GAGESITLKVS
-442 PSYISEPAAMTNTL
+442 SYLPPVMENTL
-456 VIPEGVTVTVDLAGK
+456 EIPKGVTVTVDLAGK
-471 PVSADTTVTSD
+471 PLSAKESD
-482 IKIINHGTLT
+482 FKIINNGTLT
-492 LIDSSTGGTLSI
+492 LIDSGTDGTLSI

-516 GTVTGEVTNKG
+516 GTVTSEVTNKG

-534 PVTKFTGTLVNEEGA
+534 PVTKFTGTLVNQEGA
-549 SVTAGNFMDCTIT
+549 SVTAGDFRGCMIT
-562 NNGGTIGGDAIFDR
+562 NNGGTIGGGAILDN

-601 VGTVVVGGG
+601 VGTAVVGGG

-625 FAVPETRR
+625 FAVPETRQ

-640 NMASKPEPASQQ
+640 NMAGKPEPASQQ

>member
-1 MPVTGRKNF
+1 MRPG
-10 TFKEDFAN
+10 
-18 EKTFDQ
+18 
-24 HGSGGQYGSQH
+24 
-35 HTCPCFCIRGGQQP
+35 GGQQP

-63 EDYSE
+63 GDYSE

-82 KVRLK
+82 RVRLT
-87 ENIVMTTAVTV
+87 EDIVMTGAVTV
-98 NSGNRLTIDLNGHTL
+98 NNGNSLTIDLNGHTL
-113 TAPENDRAFRIQDGA
+113 TAAANSQAFRIQNGA
-128 LTIEDSIGTGVI
+128 LTIEDSGSTGVI
-140 QGSGTVTSYGGNGG
+140 QGSGTVTGNGG
-154 AIWMSSSD
+154 AIWMSSND

-178 AKYGAG
+178 A
-184 VYMGSGTFHMTGG
+184 T
-197 AIQNCLA
+197 
-204 TDGGLADGGG
+204 DGGG
-214 VYVFGGSFELTDGTI
+214 VYVSGGSFEMSGGTI
-229 SACKANNAGGG
+229 SACKAANAGGG

-265 VKVYA
+265 VKVLA
-270 SNGKTASFSMN
+270 SSGKASFSMS

-286 KNCNQNGVSVSA
+286 KNCNQDGVSIAA
-298 IGNGTPEFTM
+298 IGGTSEFSM
-308 DGGTIE
+308 SGGTIE
-314 GSSGYGV
+314 DNSGFGV
-321 WVAAGSAVMSGGSVK
+321 WVDNGPAVMSGGSVK
-336 DSERYDIYIGRSAT
+336 GSERYDIYIGSRAA
-350 LTVNNTQVGGT
+350 LTVKNTQVGGT
-361 VMNMGAITG
+361 VLNLGKITG

-377 GTVENLGYVG
+377 GTVENSGYAV
-387 AGKITGCKIHR
+387 AEITGCKIHR

-406 GTIENSTWDEY
+406 GTITDSPCDEY
-417 VYLLGYRWP
+417 VYLLGRSWP
-426 AEKIPS
+426 TAKIPS
-432 AAGESISLKF
+432 EAGESITLKVSSYLPPVMENSL
-442 PSYISEPAAMTNTL
+442 E
-456 VIPEGVTVTVDLAGK
+456 IPKGVTVTVDLAGK
-471 PVSADTTVTSD
+471 TLSAKESD
-482 IKIINHGTLT
+482 FKIINHGTLT
-492 LIDSSTGGTLSI
+492 LIDSGTDGALSI
-504 PIENDGVLNANG
+504 PIENDDDGVLNANG
-516 GTVTGEVTNKG
+516 GTVTSEVTNKG

-534 PVTKFTGTLVNEEGA
+534 PVTQFTGTLFNEEGA
-549 SVTAGNFMDCTIT
+549 SVTAGDFRDCTIT
-562 NNGGTIGGDAIFDR
+562 NNGGTIGGDAIWDN
-576 PEPDPE
+576 PEPGPE

-625 FAVPETRR
+625 FAVPETRQ

-640 NMASKPEPASQQ
+640 NMAGKPEPASQQ

>member
-1 MPVTGRKNF
+1 MKKRLISMVLAVSMAVSIMPAPA
-10 TFKEDFAN
+10 FA
-18 EKTFDQ
+18 
-24 HGSGGQYGSQH
+24 SG
-35 HTCPCFCIRGGQQP
+35 GGQQP

-56 IDRQNSS
+56 IDQQNSS
-63 EDYSE
+63 GDYLE

-74 LTYTGNEC
+74 LTYINNEC
-82 KVRLK
+82 KVRLTK
-87 ENIVMTTAVTV
+87 DIVMTKAVTV
-98 NSGNRLTIDLNGHTL
+98 NNGNSLTIDLNGHTL
-113 TAPENDRAFRIQDGA
+113 TAAANSQAFRIQGGA

-140 QGSGTVTSYGGNGG
+140 QGSGTVTGNGG

-178 AKYGAG
+178 A
-184 VYMGSGTFHMTGG
+184 T
-197 AIQNCLA
+197 
-204 TDGGLADGGG
+204 DGGG
-214 VYVFGGSFELTDGTI
+214 VYVDGGSFEMSGGTI
-229 SACKANNAGGG
+229 SACNATNAGGG

-246 SFEMSGGS
+246 SFKMSGGS
-254 IENCTAHEGAG
+254 IEDCTAHEGAG

-270 SNGKTASFSMN
+270 SNGKTASFSMTGGEIQN
-281 GSGEI
+281 CNTDGVSIYAIGSGT
-286 KNCNQNGVSVSA
+286 S
-298 IGNGTPEFTM
+298 EFTM
-308 DGGTIE
+308 TGGTIE
-314 GSSGYGV
+314 DNGGYGV
-321 WVAAGSAVMSGGSVK
+321 WVDNGSAVMSGGSVK
-336 DSERYDIYIGRSAT
+336 GSERYDIYIGSRAT

-361 VMNMGAITG
+361 VLNMGKITG

-377 GTVENLGYVG
+377 GTVENSGYAA
-387 AGKITGCKIHR
+387 AGITGCKIHR

-406 GTIENSTWDEY
+406 GTIEGSTWDEY
-417 VYLLGYRWP
+417 VYLLGYSWP
-426 AEKIPS
+426 TAKIPS
-432 AAGESISLKF
+432 GAGESISLKF
-442 PSYISEPAAMTNTL
+442 PSYITPKMENTL
-456 VIPEGVTVTVDLAGK
+456 EIPEGVTVTVDLAGK
-471 PVSADTTVTSD
+471 PVSADTGASD

-492 LIDSSTGGTLSI
+492 LIDSGTDGTLSI

-516 GTVTGEVTNKG
+516 GTVTGKVTNRG

-534 PVTKFTGTLVNEEGA
+534 PVTKFTGTLVNQEGA

-562 NNGGTIGGDAIFDR
+562 NNGGTIGGGAILDK

-601 VGTVVVGGG
+601 VGTAVVGGG

-625 FAVPETRR
+625 FAVPETRQ

-640 NMASKPEPASQQ
+640 NMAGKPEPASQQ

>member
-1 MPVTGRKNF
+1 MRPG
-10 TFKEDFAN
+10 
-18 EKTFDQ
+18 
-24 HGSGGQYGSQH
+24 
-35 HTCPCFCIRGGQQP
+35 GGQQP
-49 ETVIGQE
+49 ETVIRQE

-63 EDYSE
+63 GDYSE

-82 KVRLK
+82 RVRLT
-87 ENIVMTTAVTV
+87 EDIVMTGAVTV
-98 NSGNRLTIDLNGHTL
+98 NNGNRLTIDLNGHTL
-113 TAPENDRAFRIQDGA
+113 TAAANSQAFRIQNGA
-128 LTIEDSIGTGVI
+128 LTIEDSGSTGVI
-140 QGSGTVTSYGGNGG
+140 QGSGTVTGNGG
-154 AIWMSSSD
+154 AIWMSSND

-178 AKYGAG
+178 A
-184 VYMGSGTFHMTGG
+184 T
-197 AIQNCLA
+197 
-204 TDGGLADGGG
+204 DGGG
-214 VYVFGGSFELTDGTI
+214 VYVSGGSFEMSGGTI
-229 SACKANNAGGG
+229 SACNAANAGGG

-265 VKVYA
+265 VKVLA
-270 SNGKTASFSMN
+270 SSGKASFSMS

-286 KNCNQNGVSVSA
+286 KNCNQDGVSIAA
-298 IGNGTPEFTM
+298 IGGTSEFSM
-308 DGGTIE
+308 SGGTIE
-314 GSSGYGV
+314 DNSGFGV
-321 WVAAGSAVMSGGSVK
+321 WVDNGSAVMSGGSVK
-336 DSERYDIYIGRSAT
+336 GSERYDIYIGSRAA
-350 LTVNNTQVGGT
+350 LTVKNTQVGGT
-361 VMNMGAITG
+361 VLNLGKITG

-377 GTVENLGYVG
+377 GTVENSGYAV
-387 AGKITGCKIHR
+387 AEITGCKIHR

-406 GTIENSTWDEY
+406 GTITDSPCDEY
-417 VYLLGYRWP
+417 VYLLGRSW
-426 AEKIPS
+426 KIPS
-432 AAGESISLKF
+432 GAGESITLKVSSYLPPVMENSL
-442 PSYISEPAAMTNTL
+442 E
-456 VIPEGVTVTVDLAGK
+456 IPKGVTVTVDLAGK
-471 PVSADTTVTSD
+471 TLSAKESD
-482 IKIINHGTLT
+482 FKIINHGTLT

-504 PIENDGVLNANG
+504 PIENDDDGVLNANG
-516 GTVTGEVTNKG
+516 GTVTSEVTNKG
-527 TIQATGT
+527 TIKATGT
-534 PVTKFTGTLVNEEGA
+534 PVTQFTGTLVNQEGA
-549 SVTAGNFMDCTIT
+549 SVTAGDFRGCMIT
-562 NNGGTIGGDAIFDR
+562 NNGGTIGGDAIWDN
-576 PEPDPE
+576 PEPGPE

-601 VGTVVVGGG
+601 VGTAVVGGG

-625 FAVPETRR
+625 FAVPETRQ

-640 NMASKPEPASQQ
+640 NMAGKPEPASQQ

>member
-1 MPVTGRKNF
+1 MRPG
-10 TFKEDFAN
+10 
-18 EKTFDQ
+18 
-24 HGSGGQYGSQH
+24 
-35 HTCPCFCIRGGQQP
+35 GGQQP

-63 EDYSE
+63 GDYLE

-74 LTYTGNEC
+74 LTYTNNEC
-82 KVRLK
+82 RVRLT
-87 ENIVMTTAVTV
+87 ESIVMTGAVTV
-98 NSGNRLTIDLNGHTL
+98 NNGNRLTIDLNGHTL
-113 TAPENDRAFRIQDGA
+113 TAAANSQAFRIQNGA
-128 LTIEDSIGTGVI
+128 LTIEDSGSTGVI
-140 QGSGTVTSYGGNGG
+140 QGSGTVTGNGG

-178 AKYGAG
+178 A
-184 VYMGSGTFHMTGG
+184 T
-197 AIQNCLA
+197 
-204 TDGGLADGGG
+204 DGGG
-214 VYVFGGSFELTDGTI
+214 VYVSGGSFKMTDGTI
-229 SACKANNAGGG
+229 STCNATNAGGG

-265 VKVYA
+265 VKVLA
-270 SNGKTASFSMN
+270 SSGETASFSMN

-286 KNCNQNGVSVSA
+286 KNCNQDGVSIAA
-298 IGNGTPEFTM
+298 IGGTSEFSM
-308 DGGTIE
+308 SGGTIE
-314 GSSGYGV
+314 DNSGFGV
-321 WVAAGSAVMSGGSVK
+321 WVDNGSAVMSGGSVK
-336 DSERYDIYIGRSAT
+336 GSERYDIYIGSRAA
-350 LTVNNTQVGGT
+350 LTVKNTQVGGT
-361 VMNMGAITG
+361 VLNMGKITG
-370 QGSAEFT
+370 NGSAKFT
-377 GTVENLGYVG
+377 GTVENSGSAV
-387 AGKITGCKIHR
+387 AEITGCTIHR
-398 IEHRSPYK
+398 IEHRFPYK
-406 GTIENSTWDEY
+406 GTIEGSPDEY
-417 VYLLGYRWP
+417 VYLLGHSWP
-426 AEKIPS
+426 TAKIPS
-432 AAGESISLKF
+432 AAGESISLKV
-442 PSYISEPAAMTNTL
+442 PSYITATMENTL

-471 PVSADTTVTSD
+471 PVSADAETSD

-492 LIDSSTGGTLSI
+492 LIDSGTDGALSI
-504 PIENDGVLNANG
+504 PIENDGILNANG
-516 GTVTGEVTNKG
+516 GTVTSEVTNKG

-534 PVTKFTGTLVNEEGA
+534 PVTQFTGTLFNEEGA
-549 SVTAGNFMDCTIT
+549 SVTAGDFRDCTIT
-562 NNGGTIGGDAIFDR
+562 NNGGTIGGDAIWDN
-576 PEPDPE
+576 PEPGPE

-601 VGTVVVGGG
+601 VGTAVVGGG

-625 FAVPETRR
+625 FAVPETRQ

-640 NMASKPEPASQQ
+640 NMAGKPEPASQQ

>member
-1 MPVTGRKNF
+1 MKKRLISMVLAVSMAVSIMPAPA
-10 TFKEDFAN
+10 FA
-18 EKTFDQ
+18 
-24 HGSGGQYGSQH
+24 SG
-35 HTCPCFCIRGGQQP
+35 GGQQP

-63 EDYSE
+63 GDYLE

-74 LTYTGNEC
+74 LTYINNEC
-82 KVRLK
+82 KVRLTK
-87 ENIVMTTAVTV
+87 DIVMTKAVTV
-98 NSGNRLTIDLNGHTL
+98 NNGNSLTIDLNGHTL
-113 TAPENDRAFRIQDGA
+113 TAAANSQAFRIQGGA

-140 QGSGTVTSYGGNGG
+140 QGSGTVTGNGG

-168 LTGGTIRGFT
+168 LTGGTIRSFT
-178 AKYGAG
+178 A
-184 VYMGSGTFHMTGG
+184 T
-197 AIQNCLA
+197 
-204 TDGGLADGGG
+204 DGGG
-214 VYVFGGSFELTDGTI
+214 VYVDGGSFEMSGGTI
-229 SACKANNAGGG
+229 SACNATNAGGG

-246 SFEMSGGS
+246 SFKMSGGS
-254 IENCTAHEGAG
+254 IEDCTAHEGAG

-270 SNGKTASFSMN
+270 SNGKTASFSMTGGEIQN
-281 GSGEI
+281 CNTDGVSIYAIGSGT
-286 KNCNQNGVSVSA
+286 S
-298 IGNGTPEFTM
+298 EFTM
-308 DGGTIE
+308 TGGTIE
-314 GSSGYGV
+314 DNGGYGV
-321 WVAAGSAVMSGGSVK
+321 WVDNGSAVMSGGSVK
-336 DSERYDIYIGRSAT
+336 GSERYDIYIGSRAT

-361 VMNMGAITG
+361 VLNMGKITG

-377 GTVENLGYVG
+377 GTVENSGYAA
-387 AGKITGCKIHR
+387 AGITGCKIHR

-406 GTIENSTWDEY
+406 GTIEGSTWDEY
-417 VYLLGYRWP
+417 VYLLGYSWP
-426 AEKIPS
+426 TAKIPS
-432 AAGESISLKF
+432 GAGESISLKF
-442 PSYISEPAAMTNTL
+442 PSYITPKMENTL
-456 VIPEGVTVTVDLAGK
+456 EIPEGVTVTVDLAGK
-471 PVSADTTVTSD
+471 PVSADTGASD

-492 LIDSSTGGTLSI
+492 LIDSGTDGTLSI

-516 GTVTGEVTNKG
+516 GTVTGKVTNRG

-534 PVTKFTGTLVNEEGA
+534 PVTQFTGTLVNQEGA
-549 SVTAGNFMDCTIT
+549 SVTAGDFRGCTIT
-562 NNGGTIGGDAIFDR
+562 NNGGTIGGGAILDK

-601 VGTVVVGGG
+601 VGTAVVGGG

-625 FAVPETRR
+625 FAVPETRQ

-640 NMASKPEPASQQ
+640 NMAGKPEPASQQ

>member
-1 MPVTGRKNF
+1 MRPG
-10 TFKEDFAN
+10 
-18 EKTFDQ
+18 
-24 HGSGGQYGSQH
+24 
-35 HTCPCFCIRGGQQP
+35 GGQQP

-63 EDYSE
+63 GDYLK

-74 LTYTGNEC
+74 LTYTNNEC
-82 KVRLK
+82 KVRLT
-87 ENIVMTTAVTV
+87 ENIVMTKAVTV
-98 NSGNRLTIDLNGHTL
+98 DNGNSLTIDLNGHTL
-113 TAPENDRAFRIQDGA
+113 TAAANSQAFRIQGGA

-140 QGSGTVTSYGGNGG
+140 QGSGTVTGNGG
-154 AIWMSSSD
+154 AIWMNGSD

-178 AKYGAG
+178 A
-184 VYMGSGTFHMTGG
+184 T
-197 AIQNCLA
+197 
-204 TDGGLADGGG
+204 DGGG
-214 VYVFGGSFELTDGTI
+214 VYVDGGSFEMSGGTI
-229 SACKANNAGGG
+229 SACNAANAGGG

-246 SFEMSGGS
+246 SFKMSGGS
-254 IENCTAHEGAG
+254 IEDCTAHEGAG

-270 SNGKTASFSMN
+270 SNGKTASFSMTGGEIQN
-281 GSGEI
+281 CNTDGVSIYAIGSGT
-286 KNCNQNGVSVSA
+286 S
-298 IGNGTPEFTM
+298 EFTM
-308 DGGTIE
+308 TGGTIE
-314 GSSGYGV
+314 DNGGDGV
-321 WVAAGSAVMSGGSVK
+321 WVDNGSAVMSGGSVK
-336 DSERYDIYIGRSAT
+336 GSERYDIYIGSRAT

-361 VMNMGAITG
+361 VLNMGKITG

-377 GTVENLGYVG
+377 GTVENSGSAA
-387 AGKITGCKIHR
+387 AGITGCTIHR
-398 IEHRSPYK
+398 IEHRSPYN
-406 GTIENSTWDEY
+406 GTITDSTWDEY
-417 VYLLGYRWP
+417 VYLLGRSW
-426 AEKIPS
+426 KIPS
-432 AAGESISLKF
+432 GAGESITLKVS
-442 PSYISEPAAMTNTL
+442 SYLPPVMENTL
-456 VIPEGVTVTVDLAGK
+456 EIPKGVTVTVDLAGK
-471 PVSADTTVTSD
+471 PLSAKESD
-482 IKIINHGTLT
+482 FKIINNGTLT
-492 LIDSSTGGTLSI
+492 LIDSGTDGTLSI

-516 GTVTGEVTNKG
+516 GTVTSEVTNKG

-534 PVTKFTGTLVNEEGA
+534 PVTKFTGTLVNQEGA
-549 SVTAGNFMDCTIT
+549 SVTAGDFRGCMIT
-562 NNGGTIGGDAIFDR
+562 NNGGTIGGGAILDN

-601 VGTVVVGGG
+601 VGTAVVGGG

-625 FAVPETRR
+625 FAVPETRQ

-640 NMASKPEPASQQ
+640 NMAGKPEPASQQ

>member
-1 MPVTGRKNF
+1 MRPG
-10 TFKEDFAN
+10 
-18 EKTFDQ
+18 
-24 HGSGGQYGSQH
+24 
-35 HTCPCFCIRGGQQP
+35 GGQQP

-63 EDYSE
+63 GDYSE

-82 KVRLK
+82 RVRLT
-87 ENIVMTTAVTV
+87 EDIVMTGAVTV
-98 NSGNRLTIDLNGHTL
+98 NNGNRLTIDLNGHTL
-113 TAPENDRAFRIQDGA
+113 TAAANSQAFRIQNGA
-128 LTIEDSIGTGVI
+128 LTIEDSGSTGVI
-140 QGSGTVTSYGGNGG
+140 QGSGTVTGNGG
-154 AIWMSSSD
+154 AIWMSSND

-178 AKYGAG
+178 A
-184 VYMGSGTFHMTGG
+184 T
-197 AIQNCLA
+197 
-204 TDGGLADGGG
+204 DGGG
-214 VYVFGGSFELTDGTI
+214 VYVSGGSFEMSGGTI
-229 SACKANNAGGG
+229 SACNAANAGGG

-265 VKVYA
+265 VKVLA
-270 SNGKTASFSMN
+270 SSGKASFSMS

-286 KNCNQNGVSVSA
+286 KNCNQDGVSIAA
-298 IGNGTPEFTM
+298 IGGTSEFSM
-308 DGGTIE
+308 SGGTIE
-314 GSSGYGV
+314 DNSGFGV
-321 WVAAGSAVMSGGSVK
+321 WVDNGSAVMSGGSVK
-336 DSERYDIYIGRSAT
+336 GSERYDIYIGSRAA
-350 LTVNNTQVGGT
+350 LTVKNTQVGGT
-361 VMNMGAITG
+361 VLNLGKITG

-377 GTVENLGYVG
+377 GTVENSGYAV
-387 AGKITGCKIHR
+387 AEITGCKIHR
-398 IEHRSPYK
+398 IEHRFPYK
-406 GTIENSTWDEY
+406 GTIEGSPDEY
-417 VYLLGYRWP
+417 VYLLGHRWP
-426 AEKIPS
+426 TAKIPS
-432 AAGESISLKF
+432 AAGESISLKV
-442 PSYISEPAAMTNTL
+442 PSYITATMENTL

-471 PVSADTTVTSD
+471 PVSADAETSD

-492 LIDSSTGGTLSI
+492 LIDRSTGGTLSI

-534 PVTKFTGTLVNEEGA
+534 PVTQFTGTLVNQEGA
-549 SVTAGNFMDCTIT
+549 SVTAGDFRGCMIT
-562 NNGGTIGGDAIFDR
+562 NNGGTIGGDAILDN

-601 VGTVVVGGG
+601 VGTAVVGGG

-625 FAVPETRR
+625 FAVPETRQ

-640 NMASKPEPASQQ
+640 NMAGKPEPASQQ

>member
-1 MPVTGRKNF
+1 MRPG
-10 TFKEDFAN
+10 
-18 EKTFDQ
+18 
-24 HGSGGQYGSQH
+24 
-35 HTCPCFCIRGGQQP
+35 GGQQP

-63 EDYSE
+63 GDYLE

-74 LTYTGNEC
+74 LTYTNYEC
-82 KVRLK
+82 KVRLTK
-87 ENIVMTTAVTV
+87 DIVMTKAVTV
-98 NSGNRLTIDLNGHTL
+98 NNGNRLTIDLNGHTL
-113 TAPENDRAFRIQDGA
+113 TAAANSKAFYIQGGA
-128 LTIEDSIGTGVI
+128 LTIEDGGGTGVI
-140 QGSGTVTSYGGNGG
+140 QGSGTVTDNGGFGG
-154 AIWMSSSD
+154 AIWMSND

-168 LTGGTIRGFT
+168 LAGGTIRGFT

-184 VYMGSGTFHMTGG
+184 VYMINGTFCMTDG
-197 AIQNCLA
+197 AIQNCSA
-204 TDGGLADGGG
+204 TGGKADGGG
-214 VYVFGGSFELTDGTI
+214 VYVSGGSFEMFGGTI
-229 SACKANNAGGG
+229 FACNAANAGGG

-254 IENCTAHEGAG
+254 IENCTADEGAG

-270 SNGKTASFSMN
+270 PNTKTASFSMT
-281 GSGEI
+281 GGEI
-286 KNCNQNGVSVSA
+286 KNCNKNGVSVFA
-298 IGNGTPEFTM
+298 IGNGTSEFTM

-314 GSSGYGV
+314 DNGGDGV
-321 WVAAGSAVMSGGSVK
+321 RVDVGSAEMRGGSVTR
-336 DSERYDIYIGRSAT
+336 SELYDIRIGSSAT

-361 VMNMGAITG
+361 VLNMGKITG

-377 GTVENLGYVG
+377 GTVENSGYAV
-387 AGKITGCKIHR
+387 AEITGCKIHR
-398 IEHRSPYK
+398 IEHRFPYK
-406 GTIENSTWDEY
+406 GTIEGSPDEY
-417 VYLLGYRWP
+417 VYLLGHRWP
-426 AEKIPS
+426 TAKIPS
-432 AAGESISLKF
+432 AAGESISLKV
-442 PSYISEPAAMTNTL
+442 PSYITATMENTL

-471 PVSADTTVTSD
+471 PVSADAETSD

-492 LIDSSTGGTLSI
+492 LIDSGTDGALSI

-516 GTVTGEVTNKG
+516 GTVTSEVTNKG

-534 PVTKFTGTLVNEEGA
+534 PVTKFTGTLVNEKGA

-562 NNGGTIGGDAIFDR
+562 NNGGTIGGDAIWDK
-576 PEPDPE
+576 PEPGPE

-601 VGTVVVGGG
+601 VGTAVVGGG

-625 FAVPETRR
+625 FAVPETRQ

-640 NMASKPEPASQQ
+640 NMAGKPEPASQQ

>member
-1 MPVTGRKNF
+1 MRPG
-10 TFKEDFAN
+10 
-18 EKTFDQ
+18 
-24 HGSGGQYGSQH
+24 
-35 HTCPCFCIRGGQQP
+35 GGQQP

-63 EDYSE
+63 GDYLE

-74 LTYTGNEC
+74 LTYINNEC
-82 KVRLK
+82 KVRLTK
-87 ENIVMTTAVTV
+87 DIVMTKAVTV
-98 NSGNRLTIDLNGHTL
+98 NNGNSLTIDLNGHTL
-113 TAPENDRAFRIQDGA
+113 TAAANSQAFRIQGGA

-140 QGSGTVTSYGGNGG
+140 QGSGTVTGNGG

-178 AKYGAG
+178 A
-184 VYMGSGTFHMTGG
+184 T
-197 AIQNCLA
+197 
-204 TDGGLADGGG
+204 DGGG
-214 VYVFGGSFELTDGTI
+214 VYVDG
-229 SACKANNAGGG
+229 
-240 VYVSSG
+240 G

-254 IENCTAHEGAG
+254 IEDCTAHEGAG

-270 SNGKTASFSMN
+270 SNGKTASFSMTGGEIQN
-281 GSGEI
+281 CNTDGVSIYAIGSGT
-286 KNCNQNGVSVSA
+286 S
-298 IGNGTPEFTM
+298 EFTM
-308 DGGTIE
+308 TGGTIE
-314 GSSGYGV
+314 DNGGYGV
-321 WVAAGSAVMSGGSVK
+321 WVDNGSAVMSGGSVK
-336 DSERYDIYIGRSAT
+336 GSERYDIYIGSRAT

-361 VMNMGAITG
+361 VLNMGKITG
-370 QGSAEFT
+370 NGSAKFT
-377 GTVENLGYVG
+377 GTVEIAGT
-387 AGKITGCKIHR
+387 GKITGCKIHR

-406 GTIENSTWDEY
+406 GTITDSPCDEY
-417 VYLLGYRWP
+417 VYLLGRSW
-426 AEKIPS
+426 KIPS
-432 AAGESISLKF
+432 GAGESITLKVS
-442 PSYISEPAAMTNTL
+442 SYLPPVMENTL
-456 VIPEGVTVTVDLAGK
+456 EIPKGVTVTVDLAGK
-471 PVSADTTVTSD
+471 PLSAKESD
-482 IKIINHGTLT
+482 FKIINNGTLT
-492 LIDSSTGGTLSI
+492 LIDSGTDGTLSI

-516 GTVTGEVTNKG
+516 GTVTGKVTNKG
-527 TIQATGT
+527 TIKATGT
-534 PVTKFTGTLVNEEGA
+534 PVTQFTGTLDNEEGA
-549 SVTAGNFMDCTIT
+549 SVTAGDFRGCTIT
-562 NNGGTIGGDAIFDR
+562 NNGGTIGGDAILDN

-592 AGAVIAALA
+592 TGAVIAALA
-601 VGTVVVGGG
+601 VGTAVVGGG

-625 FAVPETRR
+625 FAVPETRQ

-640 NMASKPEPASQQ
+640 NMAGKPEPASQQ

>member
-1 MPVTGRKNF
+1 MKKRLISMVLAVSMAVSIMPAPA
-10 TFKEDFAN
+10 FA
-18 EKTFDQ
+18 
-24 HGSGGQYGSQH
+24 SG
-35 HTCPCFCIRGGQQP
+35 GGQQP

-63 EDYSE
+63 GDYLE

-74 LTYTGNEC
+74 LTYINNEC
-82 KVRLK
+82 KVRLTK
-87 ENIVMTTAVTV
+87 DIVMTKAVTV
-98 NSGNRLTIDLNGHTL
+98 NNGNSLTIDLNGHTL
-113 TAPENDRAFRIQDGA
+113 TAAANSQAFRIQGGA

-140 QGSGTVTSYGGNGG
+140 QGSGTVTGNGG

-178 AKYGAG
+178 A
-184 VYMGSGTFHMTGG
+184 T
-197 AIQNCLA
+197 
-204 TDGGLADGGG
+204 DGGG
-214 VYVFGGSFELTDGTI
+214 VYVDGGSFEMSGGTI
-229 SACKANNAGGG
+229 SACNATNAGGG

-246 SFEMSGGS
+246 SFKMSGGS
-254 IENCTAHEGAG
+254 IEDCTAHEGAG

-270 SNGKTASFSMN
+270 SNGKTASFSMTGGEIQN
-281 GSGEI
+281 CNTDGVSIYAIGSGT
-286 KNCNQNGVSVSA
+286 S
-298 IGNGTPEFTM
+298 EFTM
-308 DGGTIE
+308 TGGTIE
-314 GSSGYGV
+314 DNGGYGV
-321 WVAAGSAVMSGGSVK
+321 WVDNGSAVMSGGSVK
-336 DSERYDIYIGRSAT
+336 GSERYDIYIGSRAT

-361 VMNMGAITG
+361 VLNMGKITG

-377 GTVENLGYVG
+377 GTVENSGYAA
-387 AGKITGCKIHR
+387 AGITGCKIHR

-406 GTIENSTWDEY
+406 GTITDSPCDEY
-417 VYLLGYRWP
+417 VYLLGYSWP
-426 AEKIPS
+426 TAKIPS
-432 AAGESISLKF
+432 GAGESISLKF
-442 PSYISEPAAMTNTL
+442 PSYITPKMENTL
-456 VIPEGVTVTVDLAGK
+456 EIPEGVTVTVDLAGK
-471 PVSADTTVTSD
+471 PVSADTGASD

-492 LIDSSTGGTLSI
+492 LIDSGTDGTLSI

-516 GTVTGEVTNKG
+516 GTVTGKVTNRG

-549 SVTAGNFMDCTIT
+549 SVTAGNFKDCTIT
-562 NNGGTIGGDAIFDR
+562 NNGGTIGGDAILDK

-601 VGTVVVGGG
+601 VGTAVVGGG

-625 FAVPETRR
+625 FAVPETRQ

-640 NMASKPEPASQQ
+640 NMAGKPEPASQQ